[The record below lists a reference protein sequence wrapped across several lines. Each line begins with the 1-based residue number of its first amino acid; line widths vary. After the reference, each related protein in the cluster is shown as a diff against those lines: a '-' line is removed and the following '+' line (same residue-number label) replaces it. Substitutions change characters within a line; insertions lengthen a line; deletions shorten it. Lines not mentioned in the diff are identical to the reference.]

1 MASGA
6 TRALLG
12 SRRRK
17 ADFRPAPQWGATVS
31 SWIPDGS
38 KVADAPRAVTN
49 DEALEVNF
57 TPTLMTNCNLTVNLL
72 PAVGFMK
79 VVIA

>member
-1 MASGA
+1 MGRYG
-6 TRALLG
+6 TG
-12 SRRRK
+12 
-17 ADFRPAPQWGATVS
+17 QVS

-57 TPTLMTNCNLTVNLL
+57 TPALMTNRNLTINPL
-72 PAVGFMK
+72 PAGCGAGMDVTGDA
-79 VVIA
+79 IAGRCGR